1 MTDRQSQF
9 LCQII
14 ESYNRT
20 AEPVASGLLAEKSNV
35 SSATIRNEMAMLEEH
50 GYIIQPHTSAGRIP
64 TIKGYEFYL
73 ANFLQPKKPTAQQV
87 KKLQEAKEREPYT
100 KALAKELAELVGQTV
115 FIAFAE
121 NDFYYTGISHLFSQP
136 EFHQPEAVV
145 NISSVLDALDQT
157 LVELY
162 ETANHDIQI
171 LLGKQNP
178 FSVNCGLILSKA
190 SLGKQEDA
198 VIGIL
203 GPTRMNYNQTIGLL
217 NYSKELLNS

>member
-1 MTDRQSQF
+1 MTERQSQF
-9 LCQII
+9 LYQII

-20 AEPVASGLLAEKSNV
+20 AEPVASGLLAEHADV
-35 SSATIRNEMAMLEEH
+35 SSATVRNDMAMLEEH
-50 GYIIQPHTSAGRIP
+50 GYIVQPHTSAGRIP

-73 ANFLQPKKPTAQQV
+73 EHFLQPKKPTSAQM
-87 KKLQEAKEREPYT
+87 KKLEDAKKREPLT
-100 KALAKELAELVGQTV
+100 KALAKELAELSGQTV

-121 NDFYYTGISHLFSQP
+121 NDFYYTGISYLFSQP
-136 EFHQPEAVV
+136 EFHQPEAVI

-162 ETANHDIQI
+162 ETATDEIQI

-178 FSVNCGLILSKA
+178 FSVQCGLLLSKTKVNKKEE
-190 SLGKQEDA
+190 G